1 MSKERPRQVPA
12 ERFAAPWLDF
22 DLHAATAEL
31 RAEPSPSRQG
41 HKQRTLFK
49 HGRRTIALFVMDA
62 GASLP
67 EHSTAGT
74 VTILVIDGEL
84 TVTMAGE
91 QTSGVEIV
99 QAGRDLNRSVA
110 ETAGRIVSDGRVG
123 FEAAHVTVSR
133 YETLARAMTGGTL
146 VPTTGIVESR
156 RLVKDAE
163 EIALMTEA
171 ARIADLAFAA
181 CADGIFRGWPR
192 ACNWRPVAPTLPAR
206 DRPFWPPVTKPNS
219 RRNSA
224 RSRSFRTPP
233 SPNSARSSHLAP
245 TNRPS
250 RRCRKTSRTST
261 TR

>member
-91 QTSGVEIV
+91 QRDLR
-99 QAGRDLNRSVA
+99 AGRLLIISPGVRHDVRATSDAVFVLQ
-110 ETAGRIVSDGRVG
+110 VS
-123 FEAAHVTVSR
+123 
-133 YETLARAMTGGTL
+133 L
-146 VPTTGIVESR
+146 ES
-156 RLVKDAE
+156 D
-163 EIALMTEA
+163 
-171 ARIADLAFAA
+171 
-181 CADGIFRGWPR
+181 
-192 ACNWRPVAPTLPAR
+192 
-206 DRPFWPPVTKPNS
+206 
-219 RRNSA
+219 
-224 RSRSFRTPP
+224 
-233 SPNSARSSHLAP
+233 
-245 TNRPS
+245 
-250 RRCRKTSRTST
+250 
-261 TR
+261 